1 LLTSAIIAPVHPGRR
16 AAQWSMLL
24 SVMFCYLFFYT
35 GRQNLGFAVKGMQEQ
50 LAYSATT
57 IALLNSA
64 MLLGYGAGQ
73 AINGN
78 LADIFGARKMV
89 ACGAVLSVI
98 LNWAFSFSMEAE
110 WAAILWGLN
119 GLAQSAAWPAMN
131 RLLVNWWPRQER
143 GKAIGLYLLSAGFSS
158 SLTFALCI
166 LLLGAF
172 PAHDGW
178 RWIFRL
184 PVSLMLV
191 GAAVFWMVARDR
203 PQDLGFPPLPYD
215 SQAEPPAPSTESSLA
230 RYRHVLSNRAFL
242 LACLSIGCESLARYG
257 LLSWVPVHFLGSN
270 WRANPGAGWIT
281 MGLPLGMAVGALSA
295 GLVADRWCPERRG
308 RMVCFLMTAA
318 AAVTLLLTLAPATG
332 TPLAFVLLAA
342 SGFLVYA
349 PQASYWALCP
359 ALVGRE
365 RAGTATGLMDSVA
378 YAFAAGG
385 QIIIGR
391 AIDATQNT
399 TAAFFVIGAAC
410 VVGAL
415 VILPVRK

>member
-1 LLTSAIIAPVHPGRR
+1 
-16 AAQWSMLL
+16 MLL

-35 GRQNLGFAVKGMQEQ
+35 GRQNLGFAVKGMQEE
-50 LAYSATT
+50 LAYSATI

-89 ACGAVLSVI
+89 ALGAVLSVL
-98 LNWAFSFSMEAE
+98 LNWAFSFSSTAG
-110 WAAILWGLN
+110 WAALLWGLN

-131 RLLVNWWPRQER
+131 RLLANWWPRHER
-143 GKAIGLYLLSAGFSS
+143 GKAIGFYLLSAGFSS

-166 LLLGAF
+166 LVLSAF

-184 PVSLMLV
+184 PVSLMIA
-191 GAAVFWMVARDR
+191 GAAVFWLVARDR
-203 PQDLGFPPLPYD
+203 PQDLGFPPLPVD
-215 SQAEPPAPSTESSLA
+215 SQAEPPAPSTEGSLA
-230 RYRHVLSNRAFL
+230 RYRHVLSNRSFL

-257 LLSWVPVHFLGSN
+257 LLSWVPVHFLGAN

-295 GLVADRWCPERRG
+295 GLVADRWYPERRG

-318 AAVTLLLTLAPATG
+318 AVVTLLLTLVPATG